1 MGLFFPRDEHTSERM
16 REVMDD
22 YDGDSPYWKWVFVGG
37 WLVLAAFGLLIILG
51 WPGAGIVLVPIG
63 LCMILGSG
71 IQLLMN
77 RIHI

>member
-1 MGLFFPRDEHTSERM
+1 
-16 REVMDD
+16 
-22 YDGDSPYWKWVFVGG
+22 
-37 WLVLAAFGLLIILG
+37 LAAFGLLIILG